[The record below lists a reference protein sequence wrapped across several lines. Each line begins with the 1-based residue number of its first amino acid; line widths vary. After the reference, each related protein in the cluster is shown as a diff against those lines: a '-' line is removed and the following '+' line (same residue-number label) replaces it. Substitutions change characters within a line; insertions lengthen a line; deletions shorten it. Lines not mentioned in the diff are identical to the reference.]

1 MDSILK
7 NKIKIVYDKWVE
19 FNNQKQYLPNGVHP
33 VIFNIIQE
41 KVKITNSLHQAI
53 ADTKNVVSGEIFNFD
68 HSNFWGYTT
77 NELESVNV
85 SDVNLDS
92 NVVYVYPLE
101 LKGNNF
107 GSKELNFYYNSENV
121 KYYLHQTFSVEL
133 LELFK
138 LGKIKILLN
147 AAHDPISTKEN
158 FLDIENYFK
167 FIGIDPSNV
176 IFVIGNDYRKQH
188 LRSNPNSKLKISPAP
203 LLLTHQVA
211 LNISQYPIHT
221 NLGYM
226 SDIVREEDINK
237 NIRKSKFICLNRTMK
252 PHRYMMA
259 YYALKNNLLKTNY
272 FSFLNSFNSS
282 QERIKEGL
290 TRFNLLEEKEL
301 DKFSGLVHNI
311 LPHHVDTHSF
321 NESQR
326 SEMTWTN
333 NKKDLYLNSYVNIV
347 TETSFE
353 ELDNPFI
360 SEKLWKPVMN
370 LQPFIVVGDYRTLRT
385 IRNLGFKTFSPFI
398 DESYDEVLNK
408 AQRMKLIF
416 KELDKLK
423 NMNIVEIHNWYHSIL
438 EILIHNKKQ
447 LESLKTIN
455 PYEVVLDD
463 IVKTYKEKD
472 GI

>member
-1 MDSILK
+1 
-7 NKIKIVYDKWVE
+7 
-19 FNNQKQYLPNGVHP
+19 
-33 VIFNIIQE
+33 
-41 KVKITNSLHQAI
+41 
-53 ADTKNVVSGEIFNFD
+53 
-68 HSNFWGYTT
+68 
-77 NELESVNV
+77 
-85 SDVNLDS
+85 
-92 NVVYVYPLE
+92 
-101 LKGNNF
+101 
-107 GSKELNFYYNSENV
+107 
-121 KYYLHQTFSVEL
+121 
-133 LELFK
+133 
-138 LGKIKILLN
+138 
-147 AAHDPISTKEN
+147 
-158 FLDIENYFK
+158 
-167 FIGIDPSNV
+167 
-176 IFVIGNDYRKQH
+176 
-188 LRSNPNSKLKISPAP
+188 
-203 LLLTHQVA
+203 
-211 LNISQYPIHT
+211 
-221 NLGYM
+221 M